1 MNGILFSMT
10 PNLVCER
17 TVRPRFALLVAS
29 ALLTFS
35 SSAFAQD
42 TSRVEVSGGGRYYHV
57 ALNSIVDPILL
68 ETPNDFPEGW
78 YADIAV
84 NLSEK
89 FTIVGEAG
97 GSYHR
102 DEFTR
107 PGTFITTTESVEIRF
122 HTFMGGVRV
131 RAPQIEWFVPFG
143 QVVFGGE
150 RDTSTYE
157 RTTTFQSG
165 APSRSLQE
173 TDTSNPVLALDSGV
187 SIMAGPIGVRVSA
200 GYVRIFRHADADAL
214 RVNLGAAVRF

>member
-1 MNGILFSMT
+1 M
-10 PNLVCER
+10 R
-17 TVRPRFALLVAS
+17 RPFALLVFG
-29 ALLTFS
+29 ALLTLS

-57 ALNSIVDPILL
+57 SLNSIVDPFEL
-68 ETPNDFPEGW
+68 ERPNDFPEGW

-89 FTIVGEAG
+89 FAIVGEAG
-97 GSYHR
+97 GNYIR
-102 DEFTR
+102 DEFSSQA
-107 PGTFITTTESVEIRF
+107 TFLTTTESVEVRF

-150 RDTSTYE
+150 RDTSTFE
-157 RTTTFQSG
+157 RSLTFQSG
-165 APSRSLQE
+165 QPSRRREE
-173 TDTSNPVLALDSGV
+173 TDTSNPVLGLDSGA
-187 SIMAGPIGVRVSA
+187 SIMAGPVGVRVSA
-200 GYVRIFRHADADAL
+200 GYLRFFRRADADAL